1 MLEMLERER
10 ERSMLEMLEREIYI
24 CSKCERERER
34 ERCMVEMLE
43 REREL
48 YARNVLSTFSLLSVS
63 ENKTS
68 GPAGVRSR
76 VYSFA
81 FAWKLLDLPLS
92 TQ

>member
-1 MLEMLERER
+1 MLEMLER

-24 CSKCERERER
+24 CSKCERER